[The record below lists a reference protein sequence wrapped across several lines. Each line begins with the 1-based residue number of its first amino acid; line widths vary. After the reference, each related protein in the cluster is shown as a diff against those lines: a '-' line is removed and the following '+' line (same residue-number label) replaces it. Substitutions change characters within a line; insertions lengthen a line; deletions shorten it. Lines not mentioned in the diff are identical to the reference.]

1 MDDRQRTRP
10 RFLQLVKSIVGA
22 AFGVQS
28 ESTRQRD
35 FQQGSPMP
43 YIIGGL
49 VFSVI
54 FVVTIM
60 LIVRMVLRSA
70 GL

>member
-10 RFLQLVKSIVGA
+10 RFLQLVKSIVGG

-28 ESTRQRD
+28 EATRQRD
-35 FQQGSPMP
+35 FQQNSPMP

-49 VFSVI
+49 LFTVI

-60 LIVRMVLRSA
+60 LIVRAVVRSA

>member
-10 RFLQLVKSIVGA
+10 RFLQLVLSIVGG

-28 ESTRQRD
+28 EATRQRD
-35 FQQGSPMP
+35 FQQNSPVP

-49 VFSVI
+49 LFTVI

-60 LIVRMVLRSA
+60 LIVRTVLRSA